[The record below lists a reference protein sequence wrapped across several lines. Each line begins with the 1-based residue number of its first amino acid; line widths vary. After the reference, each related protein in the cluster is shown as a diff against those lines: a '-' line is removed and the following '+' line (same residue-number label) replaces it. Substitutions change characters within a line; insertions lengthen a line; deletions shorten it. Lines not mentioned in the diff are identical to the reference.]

1 MNTNSNPKSL
11 GKKLIDLATDPEQYS
26 TGEAV
31 SWLQDPVRQDLQ
43 RQQFWNGIKEYIPK
57 GCKSMLDVGCGVGWS
72 AKKSVEIGITTWVGI
87 EPATSHFDQA
97 KKINPD
103 KDIRQKTLE
112 DFETDEKFDCVI
124 CIMIF
129 SHIGDIDTAFRKLS
143 GLMTPDASLIIV
155 LSAFHEGDARFE
167 RRGRKYDVYEI
178 DENQYVDKSVAGGYG
193 ISDINRRPSFYIDSA
208 QKNGLLLLKQ
218 DQILDSGYSPKDL
231 LVFRKSR

>member
-1 MNTNSNPKSL
+1 MPTNPKSL

-31 SWLQDPVRQDLQ
+31 SWLQDPERQNLQ
-43 RQQFWNGIKEYIPK
+43 RQQFWNGIKDYIPN

-72 AKKSVEIGITTWVGI
+72 AKKSADIGITRWVGI
-87 EPATSHFDQA
+87 EPASAHYNQA
-97 KKINPD
+97 KKIYPD
-103 KDIRQKTLE
+103 IDIEQKTLL
-112 DFETDEKFDCVI
+112 DFTTDEKFDCVI

-129 SHIGDIDTAFRKLS
+129 SHIGDIDNAFQKLS
-143 GLMTPDASLIIV
+143 GLMVSDGHLIIV

-193 ISDINRRPSFYIDSA
+193 ISDINRRPSFYIYSA
-208 QKNGLLLLKQ
+208 QKNGLSLLKQ

-231 LVFRKSR
+231 LVFKKSR